1 MADEK
6 ILDEELLDDDD
17 LEEVAG
23 GTEQET
29 SYDVAFLEKVLK
41 VVKPGF
47 DSEVYGTSQGLRAYA
62 MWEAVGVEFQENN
75 GANEY
80 WINGQQ
86 VSRKKA
92 VKHANFLLSHHKG

>member
-29 SYDVAFLEKVLK
+29 NYDFNFLNRILPTI
-41 VVKPGF
+41 KPGF
-47 DSEVYGTSQGLRAYA
+47 DSEVYGTSKGLRTYA

-86 VSRKKA
+86 VSRKNA
-92 VKHANFLLSHHKG
+92 IRHAKGIFKSMT